1 MRKAMA
7 DKRDAAKERQRKER
21 MVVSAAVRAALANAS
36 AVTARAQAACGKRVR
51 EVCDNADRVCVA
63 AAEEEERAIKRQ
75 LDCAMAF
82 RVVGAAVVACIC
94 RTRRAG
100 IL

>member
-1 MRKAMA
+1 MA

-21 MVVSAAVRAALANAS
+21 MVVSAAVRAALAHAS

-63 AAEEEERAIKRQ
+63 AAEGEERAIKRQ
-75 LDCAMAF
+75 LVRWHSVWWARRWSHAF
-82 RVVGAAVVACIC
+82 SA
-94 RTRRAG
+94 RRAG